1 MLRKKVE
8 RLLQKQLFLKKEEAK
23 EERKKT
29 DINNKE

>member
-23 EERKKT
+23 EERKK
-29 DINNKE
+29 NRY